1 LLQDKVIELAQKGKF
16 NEAIEAAER
25 LFSLVDKEGL
35 TEHLGGMYEV
45 PARLYYHVGHLEK
58 ALEYTLKVR
67 DEIDGYGAPG
77 KLGEEKIEMLK
88 GVISRI
94 EQEIKNKT
102 ELEGK
107 RAALRGE
114 R

>member
-1 LLQDKVIELAQKGKF
+1 VLQDKVIELAQKGKF
-16 NEAIEAAER
+16 NEAIGAAER
-25 LFSLVDKEGL
+25 LFSLVDEEGL

-45 PARLYYHVGHLEK
+45 PARLYYHIGNLEK

-77 KLGEEKIEMLK
+77 KLGEEKIKMLNR
-88 GVISRI
+88 VISRI

-102 ELEGK
+102 DSMGK
-107 RAALRGE
+107 GGVGSE
-114 R
+114 K